1 MSGISYP
8 RIGVATVR
16 GVEDQVVIW
25 CVNTVGQVSYRTPT
39 PARGWTLHDE
49 SDVTDFRPLTL
60 IDHQNCAQVEDL
72 AKFHREVKGN
82 AEFTDE
88 PWSVP
93 GLRMRAALRAYAAK
107 QSDPTPPEP
116 EGDVLVIS
124 ASGFVWQPLHDGR
137 WKMVDGDL
145 TVPDWASLT
154 RRYGP
159 LRVYRAEG

>member
-39 PARGWTLHDE
+39 PARGWTLHSE
-49 SDVTDFRPLTL
+49 SHVTDFRPLAL
-60 IDHQNCAQVEDL
+60 IDPED
-72 AKFHREVKGN
+72 
-82 AEFTDE
+82 AEQIAEALDVGKSSGRYYQRT
-88 PWSVP
+88 
-93 GLRMRAALRAYAAK
+93 LRAYAAK

-124 ASGFVWQPLHDGR
+124 ARGFAWKPIQGGR
-137 WKMVDGDL
+137 WKMMDGDL

-154 RRYGP
+154 HRYGP
-159 LRVYRAEG
+159 LRVYRAED